1 MNMAG
6 DDVMKELLL
15 LLYTNQIFYFMKMS
29 PAWFFQ
35 YIQSANKE
43 AKKSMNKWK
52 EGRKILMC
60 HLPCSEM
67 GGDIL
72 LYMCYKNGSR
82 LLHRTIIRTK
92 WEPTPM
98 CKQRYDIRVQ
108 VEKK

>member
-43 AKKSMNKWK
+43 AKKSMNKWT
-52 EGRKILMC
+52 EGRKSSCVIDLAVKWVELYYFIC
-60 HLPCSEM
+60 ATKM
-67 GGDIL
+67 GPG
-72 LYMCYKNGSR
+72 CCTEQS
-82 LLHRTIIRTK
+82 
-92 WEPTPM
+92 
-98 CKQRYDIRVQ
+98 
-108 VEKK
+108 